1 MSNTSES
8 SGNLAIRTPRGIKDL
23 RGLRNEI
30 FPVGILAY
38 TLLRC
43 EAALRNMCFID
54 NEFGSAQ
61 QAHIDAIAFRC
72 VNITNAALAAR
83 HRMIRV
89 FSILPSSKRHHHII
103 VEWGI
108 VGHTADDGTI
118 VPMQPLEPL
127 VANLYVPSKRVQEE
141 EEERVGPRRGEK
153 LKRPKKSEAVLTNKK
168 KRRDYDGE
176 RDLDARDSGG
186 EIEVS
191 PNPGGDADTDSR
203 SIQTDSKND
212 SYSREMANA

>member
-1 MSNTSES
+1 MPKTSES
-8 SGNLAIRTPRGIKDL
+8 SGNPVVRISRSPQDL
-23 RGLRNEI
+23 RGLRNEV

-54 NEFGSAQ
+54 NEFGNAE

-72 VNITNAALAAR
+72 VNITNAALAAQR
-83 HRMIRV
+83 RLIRV
-89 FSILPSSKRHHHII
+89 FSIQPFSKRHHHII

-108 VGHTADDGTI
+108 VGHTAEDDT
-118 VPMQPLEPL
+118 VVQMQPLEPL
-127 VANLYVPSKRVQEE
+127 IANLYTPSKRVQDE

-153 LKRPKKSEAVLTNKK
+153 LKRPKKSDVVLSVKK
-168 KRRDYDGE
+168 KRHEYDNDRE
-176 RDLDARDSGG
+176 LDARDSGG
-186 EIEVS
+186 DIDTS
-191 PNPGGDADTDSR
+191 PNQGGDTDTDAH